1 MQTTY
6 DKFPE
11 VTVQGYDD
19 QAWQGWN
26 PSKRRQRQG
35 FGLLQNRT
43 GCGLLSRRPA

>member
-19 QAWQGWN
+19 QAWQGWE
-26 PSKRRQRQG
+26 SLSATLRLRASAAS
-35 FGLLQNRT
+35 RT
-43 GCGLLSRRPA
+43 VLVVD